1 MFMSKRSLMVMVIAG
16 VCSLFIASAVYAGT
30 AIDPMIKMENKKY
43 AKHKKSIVD
52 FSHKKHS
59 ETYGIGCGECH
70 HDATG
75 KPLGDLKL
83 EDNVQNCIDCH
94 KKPGRKPRAKKGAPK
109 LTQAQK
115 LEYHAEA
122 IHLNCIS
129 CHKKS
134 NKKSGTKAAPTSCTK
149 CHPKK

>member
-1 MFMSKRSLMVMVIAG
+1 MLMSKRSLMVMVIAG
-16 VCSLFIASAVYAGT
+16 VAALFIASAVYAGT
-30 AIDPMIKMENKKY
+30 TVQDMIKMENGVY
-43 AKHKKSIVD
+43 AKHKKGIVD
-52 FSHKKHS
+52 FSHKKHN

-75 KPLGDLKL
+75 KSIDTLKMGD
-83 EDNVQNCIDCH
+83 DVQNCIECH
-94 KKPGRKPRAKKGAPK
+94 KKPGRKPKAKKGAPK

-122 IHLNCIS
+122 LHLNCIS
-129 CHKKS
+129 CHKKV
-134 NKKSGTKAAPTSCTK
+134 KKAGKKTVPTSCGK